1 MDDQQLERKI
11 KESFSKIEASEA
23 LKRQT
28 KAFLSERAF
37 SSAHTARPRRRL
49 VPVLAC
55 AAVLFLAVLAY
66 PVYFLP
72 TCVISVD
79 INPSLE
85 LGVNRFDR
93 VVSVTPMNED
103 AKALAGSL
111 NLQFLNYE
119 QAVETLVSTAEIQSR
134 LENNELLSI
143 TVVEADNEQS
153 QRILAGVERC
163 TQEHQNAH
171 CYAMTPNEAEAAHE
185 CGLSYGK
192 YRAFLELQAL
202 DPTVTAE
209 DVQGLTTR
217 YLRVE
222 NGSWRWKTPR
232 MPPPPPRRPPPK
244 GRRTRTRAGT
254 APRAGTRTRPCL
266 WETALALEN
275 SAA

>member
-37 SSAHTARPRRRL
+37 SSAHTAWPRRRL

-185 CGLSYGK
+185 RGLSYGK

-202 DPTVTAE
+202 DPTVTTE
-209 DVQGLTTR
+209 DVQGLTMR
-217 YLRVE
+217 EMREWIMALE
-222 NGSWRWKTPR
+222 NPENDTATSPTPSGQGAAEQGQGQGQHHGQGQGHGHAYGKQRW
-232 MPPPPPRRPPPK
+232 
-244 GRRTRTRAGT
+244 
-254 APRAGTRTRPCL
+254 
-266 WETALALEN
+266 ALEN